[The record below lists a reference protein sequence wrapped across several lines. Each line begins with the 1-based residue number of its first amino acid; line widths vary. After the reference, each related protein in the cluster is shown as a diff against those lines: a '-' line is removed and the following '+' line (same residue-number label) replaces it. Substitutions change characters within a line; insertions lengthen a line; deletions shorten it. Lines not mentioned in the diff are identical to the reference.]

1 MRILC
6 LFLVFTCVALKSH
19 SQAAF
24 SSASEGYYVIV
35 GAFVVK
41 ENAAKLNTSL
51 HKKGVHASFG
61 YLTSRNIYYV
71 YTLTNNDVAVCLTEV
86 QELRKKPEFWD
97 AWVRFIKEDGSG
109 QDKFA
114 ARIVEELK
122 PTTSE
127 PTETKKTAVESTSSM
142 PVESSAVA
150 NEPKTEAEKII
161 LPDKITLGNTQ
172 ILLSLYNARTNK
184 VSDGSV
190 QVVDAER
197 GRLITEA
204 KGNTYLTLPDPKS
217 KSGDISLVCDV
228 FGFRKIQKEI
238 NYNNPLADTSFIE
251 QKGAQLIAH
260 FDLMRYE
267 KGDIRTLYNIYFYND
282 AAVMMPE
289 SRFELN
295 ALEDMMKENLNYRI
309 KLHGHTNGQYHGKII
324 RVGSDGDFFSVAK
337 DAKTSVGSAKELSQ
351 SRAEVIRDYL
361 ASKGID
367 ASRIEIKA
375 WGGKKPLFD
384 KNGQSA
390 KKNIRVEV
398 EVLSN

>member
-1 MRILC
+1 M
-6 LFLVFTCVALKSH
+6 ALRSN

-24 SSASEGYYVIV
+24 SSATEGYYVIV
-35 GAFVVK
+35 GAFAVR
-41 ENAAKLNTSL
+41 ENAAKLNASL
-51 HKKGVHASFG
+51 HKRAIHSSFG

-71 YTLTNNDVAVCLTEV
+71 YTLTNNDVAVCLTEA
-86 QELRKKPEFWD
+86 QELRKKPEFGD

-122 PTTSE
+122 PTTAEPSE
-127 PTETKKTAVESTSSM
+127 TQKTAVESTSSVS
-142 PVESSAVA
+142 VESSAVA
-150 NEPKTEAEKII
+150 NEPETAAEKVTI
-161 LPDKITLGNTQ
+161 PDKITLGNTQ

-251 QKGAQLIAH
+251 QKEAQLIAH
-260 FDLMRYE
+260 FDLVRYE

-309 KLHGHTNGQYHGKII
+309 KLHGHTNGHYHGKII

-361 ASKGID
+361 VSRGVD